1 MLPFGGSQEV
11 VGMKDEQFDE
21 FLEVEEE
28 IDEVDIY
35 AVKARVLLLED
46 DEMSAEEDGFMEGY
60 DEAS

>member
-1 MLPFGGSQEV
+1 
-11 VGMKDEQFDE
+11 MKDEQFDE

>member
-1 MLPFGGSQEV
+1 
-11 VGMKDEQFDE
+11 MKDEQFDE
-21 FLEVEEE
+21 FLEVENEE
-28 IDEVDIY
+28 IDEEDIY